1 MLNFYCISVE
11 GIDKT
16 GKELIR
22 KYLDILGDRRASLN
36 EWCISKLLE
45 HKAYIR
51 EYGED
56 MPIVKNWKWQ

>member
-1 MLNFYCISVE
+1 MRVQN
-11 GIDKT
+11 
-16 GKELIR
+16 ELDR
-22 KYLDILGDRRASLN
+22 YHLVMDALKYLDILGDRRASLN

-51 EYGED
+51 EFVED

>member
-1 MLNFYCISVE
+1 MRVQN
-11 GIDKT
+11 
-16 GKELIR
+16 ELDR
-22 KYLDILGDRRASLN
+22 YHLVMDALKYLDILGDRRASLN